1 MTPFAGLISL
11 PSGFAMSR
19 IHISVVI
26 ACALVAVP
34 APAQPRTGT
43 DVQALERY
51 LARAEQLGFS
61 GAVLVASGDSV
72 LLERGYGWADRRNAV
87 PVTTGTAFGIGS
99 ITKQFTAAAILRL
112 QEQGR
117 LRVADSIGRFFPQV
131 PAGKRG
137 ITLHHLLT
145 HTAGLPREVEG
156 LPQPGP
162 TVPTPPADEYLSRI
176 LATPLLWEP
185 GTRHLYSNLGY
196 RLLAMVVE
204 RASGM
209 PYERF
214 LREQLWLP
222 AGMRQTGFALA
233 DFAPGGVARGYTL
246 MDAGTALDRMLPAGA
261 AGTAAHLGHGGLVST
276 AGDLFRWARALDEGR
291 ALADSSRRA
300 LQTPHVAEDST
311 SRSHYGYG
319 WSIATTTRNT
329 RLVTHNGFDGV
340 YYADLGRY
348 VDEGVTVVFLT
359 NQFDVLGEAVLD
371 AVPRLLFGAPV
382 DSLPGASRPFPAPPA
397 GWAGGYRLPTGETLT
412 LTHGGGRLEAPSI
425 APGAARHL
433 LPLPPLQGD
442 TAAALAGQAAVV
454 RMMDDLLRG
463 DTAATLRMLPPR
475 YTAEEERTF
484 WAGRLPMWERRFGA
498 YRATEPIGTTMNAS
512 GAWNHWLLIHFERG
526 AAVVRAVH
534 SGAAADIQTAPPPLL
549 PTAFALAPAGDGEL
563 VVYNAR
569 LRRTLRIQ
577 VERDPRGEPVA
588 LLIHTPRGV
597 VRAPRLP

>member
-1 MTPFAGLISL
+1 
-11 PSGFAMSR
+11 MSR
-19 IHISVVI
+19 IHISAAL
-26 ACALVAVP
+26 ACILVA
-34 APAQPRTGT
+34 APASTQPRTVT

-61 GAVLVASGDSV
+61 GAVLVASGDRV

-87 PVTTGTAFGIGS
+87 PVTAGTAFGIGS
-99 ITKQFTAAAILRL
+99 ITKQFTATAILRL

-117 LRVADSIGRFFPQV
+117 LRVTDSIGRFLPGV
-131 PAGKRG
+131 PADKRG

-162 TVPTPPADEYLSRI
+162 TVPIPPADEYLRHI
-176 LATPLLWEP
+176 LAAPLLWQP
-185 GTRHLYSNLGY
+185 GTRHQYSNLGF

-246 MDAGTALDRMLPAGA
+246 RDEGTALDRLLPPGA
-261 AGTAAHLGHGGLVST
+261 AGTAAHLGQGGLVST
-276 AGDLFRWARALDEGR
+276 AGDLFRWARALDDGR
-291 ALADSSRRA
+291 VLADSSRRA

-311 SRSHYGYG
+311 GRSHYGYG
-319 WSIATTTRNT
+319 WVIATTARNT
-329 RLVTHNGFDGV
+329 RLITHNGSDGV
-340 YYADLGRY
+340 YFADLRRY

-359 NQFDVLGEAVLD
+359 NQIDGLSEAVL
-371 AVPRLLFGAPV
+371 AAIPRLVFGAPV
-382 DSLPGASRPFPAPPA
+382 DSLPGASAALAEVPARYA
-397 GWAGGYRLPTGETLT
+397 GAYRLPTGETLT
-412 LTHGGGRLEAPSI
+412 LTHGGGRLEAPST
-425 APGAARHL
+425 APGVARHL

-442 TAAALAGQAAVV
+442 TAAALAGQTAVV
-454 RMMDDLLRG
+454 RMMDDLLHG

-475 YTAEEERTF
+475 YTAEEERAF
-484 WAGRLPMWERRFGA
+484 WAEQLPVWARRFGA
-498 YRATEPIGTTMNAS
+498 WRQTEPVGTTPNES
-512 GAWNHWLLIHFERG
+512 GGWDHWLLIRFERG
-526 AAVVRAVH
+526 AAVVRVVQNQ
-534 SGAAADIQTAPPPLL
+534 GTADIQTAPPPLL
-549 PTAFALAPAGDGEL
+549 PAAFALAPAGDGEL
-563 VVYNAR
+563 VVYNTQ